1 MQALYKIMMDKG
13 SMIAFLLGV
22 VGVGVTI
29 ASLMSKSSV
38 LSVGDA
44 AKRSGEI
51 VESGALDTAFSITAL
66 FFIICVAGIAIFSI
80 IQLVTDL
87 KGSLKFL
94 VGLAVAAIIFF
105 IAYSTAEVETS
116 GKIAELMTKFQVTD
130 GQSKFIS
137 AGIIMT
143 GILTIVALASFVIFE
158 VINFFK

>member
-1 MQALYKIMMDKG
+1 MQALYKIMMDRG
-13 SMIAFLLGV
+13 PMIAFLLGV

-29 ASLMSKSSV
+29 MSLMSKSAV

-51 VESGALDTAFSITAL
+51 AESGALDTAFSITTL
-66 FFIICVAGIAIFSI
+66 FLIICIAGIAIFSL
-80 IQLVTDL
+80 IQLVTDI
-87 KGSLKFL
+87 KGSMKGIIGL
-94 VGLAVAAIIFF
+94 VLAAIVFF

-116 GKIAELMTKFQVTD
+116 GRIAELMTKFQVTD

-137 AGIIMT
+137 ASMIMT
-143 GILTIVALASFVIFE
+143 GILTIVALGSFVIFE